1 MKPVATS
8 FLAVASF
15 LALIAIVPAPKQAHA
30 LGTPEADEFVQKASQ
45 SNLFEIESSKL
56 ALERSK
62 NTDVRAFAQKMID
75 DHSGAGA
82 GLKTAAEAAG
92 LSGSVA
98 TALDEKH
105 QEILKDLSEEDAADF
120 DDEYVDEQEDA
131 HRKAVKLFK
140 KYSDKGENAN
150 LKTFA
155 MQTLPTLEAHKEEV
169 KVLEDKVDAV
179 D

>member
-8 FLAVASF
+8 LFAAATF
-15 LALIAIVPAPKQAHA
+15 LALVAIVPPPQAAHA
-30 LGTPEADEFVQKASQ
+30 LGTPKGEDFVQKASMTD
-45 SNLFEIESSKL
+45 LFEIETSKL

-75 DHSGAGA
+75 EHAGSTSA
-82 GLKTAAEAAG
+82 LKTAAEAAG

-98 TALDEKH
+98 TSLDEKH
-105 QEILKDLSEEDAADF
+105 QKKLKDLSEEDVADF

-131 HRKAVKLFK
+131 HRDGVKLFK

-169 KVLEDKVDAV
+169 KALEDKVDAL